1 MKKDF
6 FLNGFTAIAIVGMAL
21 SACTDNEPDYG
32 LGTEAKGEYVI
43 ASSVTASG
51 NTTNVLLTSETL
63 DKGTVSTVNNG
74 LVNDG
79 ATQWVFYK
87 NQYLYALTYNQG
99 NAGTTRSYIM
109 DSNNEVKAR
118 SGEFA
123 VKRFTTYGIYDK
135 YIMTSS
141 TGDGPTAYADE
152 NGYLPKMFLEFISKY
167 VNDKMY
173 QRCFCFLIWTYLLKH
188 LQRMILKIRLICPKT
203 SWEMENM

>member
-6 FLNGFTAIAIVGMAL
+6 LLNGFIATAMAGMAL

-32 LGTEAKGEYVI
+32 SGTEAKGEYVI

-123 VKRFTTYGIYDK
+123 IKRFTTYGIYDK

-141 TGDGPTAYADE
+141 TGDGPLRMLMRMD
-152 NGYLPKMFLEFISKY
+152 I
-167 VNDKMY
+167 Y
-173 QRCFCFLIWTYLLKH
+173 QKCFCFLIWTYLLKH
-188 LQRMILKIRLICPKT
+188 LPRMILKIRLICPRT

>member
-87 NQYLYALTYNQG
+87 NQYLYALTYN
-99 NAGTTRSYIM
+99 
-109 DSNNEVKAR
+109 
-118 SGEFA
+118 
-123 VKRFTTYGIYDK
+123 
-135 YIMTSS
+135 
-141 TGDGPTAYADE
+141 
-152 NGYLPKMFLEFISKY
+152 
-167 VNDKMY
+167 
-173 QRCFCFLIWTYLLKH
+173 
-188 LQRMILKIRLICPKT
+188 
-203 SWEMENM
+203 

>member
-6 FLNGFTAIAIVGMAL
+6 FLNGFAAIAIVGMAL

-32 LGTEAKGEYVI
+32 SGTEAKGEYVI

-87 NQYLYALTYNQG
+87 NQYL
-99 NAGTTRSYIM
+99 
-109 DSNNEVKAR
+109 
-118 SGEFA
+118 
-123 VKRFTTYGIYDK
+123 
-135 YIMTSS
+135 
-141 TGDGPTAYADE
+141 
-152 NGYLPKMFLEFISKY
+152 
-167 VNDKMY
+167 
-173 QRCFCFLIWTYLLKH
+173 
-188 LQRMILKIRLICPKT
+188 
-203 SWEMENM
+203 